1 MTTRM
6 DKTPIVTYEQRICP
20 ICGSKSDTFRVDET
34 NLRFLIE
41 VANKNEINAIVSM
54 TKIIWENIPQ
64 LRLTADSRTIVNELS
79 RTMLQN
85 TQEQMNKVLQPMKVF
100 TESFP
105 KIIEN
110 LPQDIR
116 KDVKHEFNE
125 TRIKLE
131 NEFKTLRET
140 TPTFKD
146 VLNTLQA
153 ITDELHKLTERKLDE
168 VKQELTN
175 KFKETLEK
183 MGFPEPEQMKLLAQL
198 IPSTLPLLEELLR
211 FQKVPKEK
219 GERGELDLVQE
230 LREFYPED
238 ECEHLGGS
246 GEIDIL
252 AVPRFNGSNLG
263 HKILVE
269 SKKNSSGWDRSFI
282 HQVRNQMQL
291 RGERFAILAV
301 EMMPK
306 TANGFLIENC
316 PEGVILVTDREN
328 FKISYGAVRSAI
340 IALHPFCHK
349 EIDFHKLFADQ
360 KINQAIKDAYD
371 YCEWIKKIRYKA
383 RRIETTAQGV
393 TEDIKQLDIHL
404 KQALREL
411 QTRINETISQITTIE
426 NDDAPLGNEVQDR
439 RFLADG
445 FKTRK

>member
-1 MTTRM
+1 MTPM
-6 DKTPIVTYEQRICP
+6 DMNKELCP
-20 ICGSKSDTFRVDET
+20 ICGSKS
-34 NLRFLIE
+34 NSFLIDSDNLDFLSNL
-41 VANKNEINAIVSM
+41 ASQKKINAAISM
-54 TKIIWENIPQ
+54 ARMVWEDIPQ
-64 LRLTADSRTIVNELS
+64 LRLTADSRAIVDELS
-79 RTMLQN
+79 RTLIEN
-85 TQEQMNKVLQPMKVF
+85 TQNQLNTILEPMKVF
-100 TESFP
+100 IESFP
-105 KIIEN
+105 KIIEG
-110 LPQDIR
+110 LPEGIR
-116 KDVKHEFNE
+116 KDVKEEFNE
-125 TRIKLE
+125 TRMRLE
-131 NEFKTLRET
+131 SEFKTLRKT

-146 VLNTLQA
+146 TLNAIQT
-153 ITDELHKLTERKLDE
+153 ITDKLHEVTERKME
-168 VKQELTN
+168 EIEEELAD
-175 KFKETLEK
+175 KFKEILEK

-219 GERGELDLVQE
+219 GDRGEVDLFQE

-238 ECEHLGGS
+238 ECEHLGHS

-282 HQVRNQMQL
+282 HQVRNQMRL

-328 FKISYGAVRSAI
+328 FKISYGAVRSAL

-360 KINQAIKDAYD
+360 KINQAIKDAYN
-371 YCEWIKKIRYKA
+371 YCEWVKKIKYKA

-393 TEDIKQLDIHL
+393 TEDIKQLDTQL
-404 KQALREL
+404 RQALQEL
-411 QTRINETISQITTIE
+411 QARIHDAVTQIE
-426 NDDAPLGNEVQDR
+426 NVEEHMVR
-439 RFLADG
+439 S
-445 FKTRK
+445 

>member
-1 MTTRM
+1 MTLEQ
-6 DKTPIVTYEQRICP
+6 KTCP
-20 ICGSKSDTFRVDET
+20 ICGNKSDTFLIDDS
-34 NLRFLIE
+34 NLKFLRSFH
-41 VANKNEINAIVSM
+41 NQNEINTAISL

-64 LRLTADSRTIVNELS
+64 LRLTTDSRAIVDRLS
-79 RTMLQN
+79 ETLLQN
-85 TQEQMNKVLQPMKVF
+85 TQEQLSRILEPMQIFIETFPKFIEKLPEDLKKDVRTEF
-100 TESFP
+100 TE
-105 KIIEN
+105 
-110 LPQDIR
+110 
-116 KDVKHEFNE
+116 
-125 TRIKLE
+125 TRLE
-131 NEFKTLRET
+131 LESEFKTLREV
-140 TPTFKD
+140 TPTIKD
-146 VLNTLQA
+146 TLEAIQTIADALN
-153 ITDELHKLTERKLDE
+153 EMTERKME
-168 VKQELTN
+168 EIKRELAS
-175 KFKETLEK
+175 KFKETLER

-211 FQKVPKEK
+211 FQKVPREK
-219 GERGELDLVQE
+219 GDRGELDLVQE

-306 TANGFLIENC
+306 TTNGFLIENC

-360 KINQAIKDAYD
+360 KISQAIKDAYN
-371 YCEWIKKIRYKA
+371 YCDWVKKIRYKA

-393 TEDIKQLDIHL
+393 TEDIKQLDMHL

-411 QTRINETISQITTIE
+411 QARINEAILQITTTE
-426 NDDAPLGNEVQDR
+426 NDEAPLGNEVQSKG
-439 RFLADG
+439 FSTDG
-445 FKTRK
+445 LET

>member
-1 MTTRM
+1 MH
-6 DKTPIVTYEQRICP
+6 KAPLTYKQGTCP
-20 ICGSKSDTFRVDET
+20 ICGGVSDTFLIDRPNLSFLVD
-34 NLRFLIE
+34 L
-41 VANKNEINAIVSM
+41 ANEDKINAVISM
-54 TKIIWENIPQ
+54 TKIIWDNVPQ
-64 LRLTADSRTIVNELS
+64 LRLTADSKLIIDELS
-79 RTMLQN
+79 KTLLEN
-85 TQEQMNKVLQPMKVF
+85 TQRQINGILGPISTF
-100 TESFP
+100 TETFP
-105 KIIEN
+105 KLIEK
-110 LPQDIR
+110 LPQNLR
-116 KDVKHEFNE
+116 EDVKEEFQE
-125 TRIKLE
+125 TRTKLE
-131 NEFKTLRET
+131 SGFKTLREA

-146 VLNTLQA
+146 TLDAIQT
-153 ITDELHKLTERKLDE
+153 ITDKLHEVTERKMDE
-168 VKQELTN
+168 IKRELASN
-175 KFKETLEK
+175 FKETLQR

-219 GERGELDLVQE
+219 GERGELDLIQE

-238 ECEHLGGS
+238 ECEHLGHS

-252 AVPRFNGSNLG
+252 AIPMFNGSNLG

-306 TANGFLIENC
+306 TTNGFLIENC

-328 FKISYGAVRSAI
+328 FKISYGAVRSAL

-371 YCEWIKKIRYKA
+371 YCDWTKKIRYKA

-393 TEDIKQLDIHL
+393 TEDIKQLDSHL

-411 QTRINETISQITTIE
+411 QARINEAISQITTTE
-426 NDDAPLGNEVQDR
+426 NGGAPLGNEVR
-439 RFLADG
+439 GTRFLADDLE
-445 FKTRK
+445 T

>member
-1 MTTRM
+1 MTMNTRL
-6 DKTPIVTYEQRICP
+6 CP
-20 ICGSKSDTFRVDET
+20 LCGSKS
-34 NLRFLIE
+34 NNFLIDSE
-41 VANKNEINAIVSM
+41 NLSFLSNLASRKKINATISMARIV
-54 TKIIWENIPQ
+54 WENIPQ
-64 LRLTADSRTIVNELS
+64 LRLTADSKAIIDELS
-79 RTMLQN
+79 ETMSKN
-85 TQEQMNKVLQPMKVF
+85 TQEQVNRILEPMKIF
-100 TESFP
+100 TETFP
-105 KIIEN
+105 KMIEKLPEN
-110 LPQDIR
+110 LR
-116 KDVKHEFNE
+116 KDVREEFQE
-125 TRIKLE
+125 TRTKLE
-131 NEFKTLRET
+131 SEFKTLREI

-146 VLNTLQA
+146 TFAALQSLTDG
-153 ITDELHKLTERKLDE
+153 ITEMTERKIE
-168 VKQELTN
+168 EIKQELAN
-175 KFKETLEK
+175 NFKEILEK

-238 ECEHLGGS
+238 ECEHLGHS

-301 EMMPK
+301 EVMPE

-328 FKISYGAVRSAI
+328 FKVSYGAVRSAL

-349 EIDFHKLFADQ
+349 NMDFHKLF
-360 KINQAIKDAYD
+360 N
-371 YCEWIKKIRYKA
+371 
-383 RRIETTAQGV
+383 V
-393 TEDIKQLDIHL
+393 
-404 KQALREL
+404 
-411 QTRINETISQITTIE
+411 S
-426 NDDAPLGNEVQDR
+426 
-439 RFLADG
+439 
-445 FKTRK
+445 

>member
-1 MTTRM
+1 MLK
-6 DKTPIVTYEQRICP
+6 DQRTCP
-20 ICGSKSDTFRVDET
+20 ICGKRST
-34 NLRFLIE
+34 RFLIDG
-41 VANKNEINAIVSM
+41 ANLDFLNKLANENQINTAISL
-54 TKIIWENIPQ
+54 TKITWESVPQ
-64 LRLTADSRTIVNELS
+64 LRLTADARAIVDALS
-79 RTMLQN
+79 KTLALS
-85 TQEQMNKVLQPMKVF
+85 TQEQVSKILEPMKIFMETFPTIIEKLPEELKKDVREEFSETRLKLEDEFKVLREIAPSSK
-100 TESFP
+100 
-105 KIIEN
+105 
-110 LPQDIR
+110 DILSTIQTIA
-116 KDVKHEFNE
+116 D
-125 TRIKLE
+125 TIDS
-131 NEFKTLRET
+131 T
-140 TPTFKD
+140 
-146 VLNTLQA
+146 
-153 ITDELHKLTERKLDE
+153 TERKMDE
-168 VKQELTN
+168 VRQELACR
-175 KFKETLEK
+175 FKETLEG

-219 GERGELDLVQE
+219 GDRGELDLMQE

-238 ECEHLGGS
+238 ECEHLGHP

-252 AVPRFNGSNLG
+252 AMPRFNGSNLG

-301 EMMPK
+301 EIMPK

-328 FKISYGAVRSAI
+328 FKISYGAVRSAL

-349 EIDFHKLFADQ
+349 EIDFQKLFTDQ

-371 YCEWIKKIRYKA
+371 YCEWVKQIKYKA

-393 TEDIKQLDIHL
+393 TEDIKQLDSHL

-411 QTRINETISQITTIE
+411 QARINEAISQITTTE
-426 NDDAPLGNEVQDR
+426 NDEASLGSKVQSKRFSTNGNE
-439 RFLADG
+439 
-445 FKTRK
+445 T

>member
-1 MTTRM
+1 MTPMTAS
-6 DKTPIVTYEQRICP
+6 TEICP
-20 ICGSKSDTFRVDET
+20 ICGSKSDS
-34 NLRFLIE
+34 FLIDSE
-41 VANKNEINAIVSM
+41 NLHFLRKLADEKKINVAISM
-54 TKIIWENIPQ
+54 TRLMWRNIPK
-64 LRLTADSRTIVNELS
+64 LRLTADSRAVVDELS
-79 RTMLQN
+79 RTLVENAQHQLNTVLEPLKML
-85 TQEQMNKVLQPMKVF
+85 M
-100 TESFP
+100 ESFP
-105 KIIEN
+105 KIIEG
-110 LPQDIR
+110 LPENIR
-116 KDVKHEFNE
+116 EDVKGEFDE
-125 TRIKLE
+125 TRMKLE
-131 NEFKTLRET
+131 SEFKTLREL
-140 TPTFKD
+140 TPTFED
-146 VLNTLQA
+146 TLNA
-153 ITDELHKLTERKLDE
+153 ITTITDKLHEITERQME
-168 VKQELTN
+168 SIKQELTN

-198 IPSTLPLLEELLR
+198 IPSVLPLLEELLR

-219 GERGELDLVQE
+219 GDRGELDLVQE

-238 ECEHLGGS
+238 ECEHLGHP

-263 HKILVE
+263 YKILVE

-301 EMMPK
+301 EVMPK

-328 FKISYGAVRSAI
+328 FKISYGAVRSAM

-360 KINQAIKDAYD
+360 KINQAIKDAYN
-371 YCEWIKKIRYKA
+371 YCEWVKKIKYKA

-393 TEDIKQLDIHL
+393 TKDIRQLDSCL

-411 QTRINETISQITTIE
+411 QARINEAISQITATE
-426 NDDAPLGNEVQDR
+426 NDEAPLGNEVQSK
-439 RFLADG
+439 RFSTNG
-445 FKTRK
+445 FETRK

>member
-1 MTTRM
+1 MTMNTRL
-6 DKTPIVTYEQRICP
+6 CP
-20 ICGSKSDTFRVDET
+20 LCGSKS
-34 NLRFLIE
+34 NNFLIDSE
-41 VANKNEINAIVSM
+41 NLSFLSNLASQKKINATISMARIV
-54 TKIIWENIPQ
+54 WENIPQ
-64 LRLTADSRTIVNELS
+64 LRLTADSKAIIDELS
-79 RTMLQN
+79 ETMSKS
-85 TQEQMNKVLQPMKVF
+85 TQEQVNRILEPMKIF
-100 TESFP
+100 TETFP
-105 KIIEN
+105 KMIEKLPEN
-110 LPQDIR
+110 LR
-116 KDVKHEFNE
+116 KDVREEFQE
-125 TRIKLE
+125 TRTKLE
-131 NEFKTLRET
+131 SEFKTLREI

-146 VLNTLQA
+146 TFAALQSLTDG
-153 ITDELHKLTERKLDE
+153 ITEMTERKIE
-168 VKQELTN
+168 EIKQELAN
-175 KFKETLEK
+175 NFKEILEK

-238 ECEHLGGS
+238 ECEHLGHS

-301 EMMPK
+301 EVMPE

-328 FKISYGAVRSAI
+328 FKVSYGAVRSAL

-349 EIDFHKLFADQ
+349 NMDFQKLFADQ
-360 KINQAIKDAYD
+360 KINQAIKDAYN
-371 YCEWIKKIRYKA
+371 YCEWVKKIRYKA
-383 RRIETTAQGV
+383 RRIETTAQGI
-393 TEDIKQLDIHL
+393 TGDIKQLDTQL
-404 KQALREL
+404 RQALQEL
-411 QTRINETISQITTIE
+411 QARIHNAVTQIE
-426 NDDAPLGNEVQDR
+426 NVEEPVVR
-439 RFLADG
+439 S
-445 FKTRK
+445 